1 MHSKLEHCITR
12 ARRQGLPARVRA
24 GVRAILLL
32 CGAALLA
39 GCATGAKSPAAS
51 STYDFGSSAAPVVVR
66 TMAPAAAAMPALVL
80 VDVTGSA
87 AFDNERMGYRLN
99 YADPLQV
106 HAYANSR
113 WSATPLQMLT
123 QRFKA
128 RVAQAGVKVLSAT
141 DASIGVPLLRIEL
154 DDFSH
159 GFDSAT
165 SSHAQLRLRAS
176 LFYGHRLLDQ
186 RTLSRRIDATS
197 ADAAGGARALAQAA
211 DAIAFD
217 MIDWLATQ
225 TLRTP

>member
-12 ARRQGLPARVRA
+12 ARRQGLPARVCA
-24 GVRAILLL
+24 TLHLLL
-32 CGAALLA
+32 LGGAALLA
-39 GCATGAKSPAAS
+39 GCATNAKSPAAS
-51 STYDFGSSAAPVVVR
+51 STYDFGSSAAPLVER
-66 TMAPAAAAMPALVL
+66 AMAATAMPALVL
-80 VDVTGSA
+80 VEVTGSA

-99 YADPLQV
+99 YADPLQAHV
-106 HAYANSR
+106 YANSR
-113 WSATPLQMLT
+113 WNATPLQMLT

-141 DASIGVPLLRIEL
+141 DASNGVPLLRIEL
-154 DDFSH
+154 DDFTH
-159 GFDSAT
+159 AFDSAT

-186 RTLSRRIDATS
+186 RTFGRKVDASS

-211 DAIAFD
+211 DAIAAD
-217 MIDWLATQ
+217 MIAWLATQ